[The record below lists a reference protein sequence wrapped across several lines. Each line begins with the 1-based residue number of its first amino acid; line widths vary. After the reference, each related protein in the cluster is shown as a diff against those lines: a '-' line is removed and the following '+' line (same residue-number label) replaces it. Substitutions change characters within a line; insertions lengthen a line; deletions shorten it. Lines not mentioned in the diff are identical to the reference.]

1 MTGPCGNKRHG
12 TSSHTPRPASGT
24 IIAADAT
31 VYTMGEKI
39 LVAYATRYGS
49 TREVAEAIGM
59 ALREEGAAVDVLR
72 ADEVADLT
80 PYTMVVIG
88 SPVYAGSWLSDALAL
103 VTRHR
108 EALAAIPVAL
118 FAVGILIAE
127 DTPENRQ
134 KLRAALDP
142 VVQQITPVSI
152 GLFAGKLDPKELS
165 FPLRMMLKVMKTP
178 EGDYRD
184 WDAILSWAKSLR
196 GGRE

>member
-1 MTGPCGNKRHG
+1 ME
-12 TSSHTPRPASGT
+12 
-24 IIAADAT
+24 
-31 VYTMGEKI
+31 EKI

-49 TREVAEAIGM
+49 TREVAEAIGT

-88 SPVYAGSWLSDALAL
+88 GPVYAGSWLSDALDL

-108 EALAAIPVAL
+108 QALAAIPVAL

-134 KLRAALDP
+134 KLRATLDP
-142 VVQQITPVSI
+142 AVQQITPVSI

-184 WDAILSWAKSLR
+184 WDAIRTWAKSLR
-196 GGRE
+196 VGSG